1 MEDFDDIENDDYL
14 DSLTELDKLA
24 YKLYMGKE
32 YSEDFLTRIPITLKL
47 MVLLRKYNSDVD
59 LNNIYDKAS
68 NIIRKKKINK
78 ILNR

>member
-32 YSEDFLTRIPITLKL
+32 YREPKPPRIPVTLKL